1 MKANRSR
8 DTGPERAVRQLLHAA
23 GERYKVDWPLPF
35 DRRRRADLAFTRW
48 KVAVMIDGCFWH
60 RCPEHY
66 VPPKSHADFWDE
78 KTRATRARDRDTD
91 TRLTAM
97 GWTVLR
103 FWEHE
108 QAPTVAAKVQAVL
121 QRLAATDD
129 RESDS

>member
-1 MKANRSR
+1 
-8 DTGPERAVRQLLHAA
+8 
-23 GERYKVDWPLPF
+23 
-35 DRRRRADLAFTRW
+35 
-48 KVAVMIDGCFWH
+48 MIDGCFWH

-66 VPPKSHADFWDE
+66 VPPKSHADFWDK
-78 KTRATRARDRDTD
+78 KTSATRERDRDTD
-91 TRLTAM
+91 ARLTAM

-108 QAPTVAAKVQAVL
+108 QAQVVATQVQAVL